1 MYNLF
6 KLNDYLDNSVPSL
19 NMFIFLKI
27 EKIEENHQQFQ
38 KNYLK
43 SS

>member
-27 EKIEENHQQFQ
+27 EKIEEN
-38 KNYLK
+38 Y
-43 SS
+43 